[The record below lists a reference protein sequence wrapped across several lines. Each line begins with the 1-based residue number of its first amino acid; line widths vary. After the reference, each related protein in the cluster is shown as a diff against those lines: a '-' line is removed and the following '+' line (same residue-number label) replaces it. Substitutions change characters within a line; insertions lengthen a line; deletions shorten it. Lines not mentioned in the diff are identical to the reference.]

1 MSPPLSLTASISLVV
16 IVSWNW
22 YQKSSDWTV
31 IRRFLA
37 LAQSLSKVKSCWDC
51 SDFSMM
57 KISQLEQMQIRSEQY
72 FRAKTFS
79 SSSSEKSCEH
89 CSTKWLR
96 RVEMQ
101 WMVDLRNA
109 MSFSGSPLR
118 ACSRLVCSRAFA
130 YFEFDNNLLRIVT
143 ALPKNASEDDSR
155 EKSNYIK
162 LSFGTKLSVE

>member
-1 MSPPLSLTASISLVV
+1 
-16 IVSWNW
+16 
-22 YQKSSDWTV
+22 
-31 IRRFLA
+31 
-37 LAQSLSKVKSCWDC
+37 
-51 SDFSMM
+51 
-57 KISQLEQMQIRSEQY
+57 
-72 FRAKTFS
+72 
-79 SSSSEKSCEH
+79 
-89 CSTKWLR
+89 
-96 RVEMQ
+96 
-101 WMVDLRNA
+101 MVDLRNA